1 MACLV
6 RPEDAWLRD
15 YESLRHALRRVVA
28 PSLGADEVDDVLGE
42 AFLCFLE
49 RSSKSQEIQSPRFY
63 LLSIVRHLVYREI
76 RRRARQR
83 LVFSSLEFDPEELA
97 GSASTRA
104 SAALRELGALLEGMN
119 EVDRRALVLRKV
131 EGLELEEI
139 AEALGI
145 SRSTTQR
152 HVASATLFLRRRA
165 SRSALL
171 AEFVPVP
178 TPGSVAEPTTEA
190 AE

>member
-1 MACLV
+1 MACSV
-6 RPEDAWLRD
+6 RPEDTWLRD
-15 YESLRHALRRVVA
+15 YDSLRRALRHVVA
-28 PSLGADEVDDVLGE
+28 PSLGADDVDDVLGE

-49 RSSKSQEIQSPRFY
+49 RTSKNHEIRSPRFY
-63 LLSIVRHLVYREI
+63 LLSIARHLVCQEI

-83 LVFSSLEFDPEELA
+83 LVFSSAESDPRDFP
-97 GSASTRA
+97 GQSSTRA
-104 SAALRELGALLEGMN
+104 SAALSELGTLLEGLSDM
-119 EVDRRALVLRKV
+119 DRRVLVLRKV
-131 EGLELEEI
+131 EELELEEV

-152 HVASATLFLRRRA
+152 HVASAMHFLRRRA

-171 AEFVPVP
+171 AEFVP
-178 TPGSVAEPTTEA
+178 TASPGAVAESAKDA